1 MAVAAMVVWHLLWDL
16 ESLGMLRPGTAE
28 RMPWE
33 LLRAGA
39 VHSFLFL
46 AGVSCCLSR
55 NNLRRCGRLA
65 LAALGV
71 SLAMGAVGQ
80 PVLFG
85 VLHLL
90 CVCVGLYAVGEKAF
104 RALPGVRCA
113 LLCLL
118 LFAALF
124 PWLPGVRVETEWLWW
139 LGLRTREFYSADY
152 YPLLPWGLLFFAG
165 AFAGRRLCEHL
176 PRWTLPRPLT
186 WMGRHA
192 LGIYLVHQPLMMGA
206 LLLWKRWAGQ

>member
-1 MAVAAMVVWHLLWDL
+1 M
-16 ESLGMLRPGTAE
+16 
-28 RMPWE
+28 
-33 LLRAGA
+33 
-39 VHSFLFL
+39 
-46 AGVSCCLSR
+46 
-55 NNLRRCGRLA
+55 
-65 LAALGV
+65 
-71 SLAMGAVGQ
+71 
-80 PVLFG
+80 
-85 VLHLL
+85 
-90 CVCVGLYAVGEKAF
+90 
-104 RALPGVRCA
+104 RCA

-206 LLLWKRWAGQ
+206 LLLWKRWAGP